1 MYISR
6 DFEILDFHQFLVI
19 YITSKIIRC
28 IYVCIALW
36 VEILSNIASECVAAA
51 MNTLGYL
58 ALRQPILQRLAHVRL
73 MAINGT

>member
-1 MYISR
+1 M
-6 DFEILDFHQFLVI
+6 
-19 YITSKIIRC
+19 SKIIRC

-58 ALRQPILQRLAHVRL
+58 ALRQPVLQRLAHVRL